1 MTPRRNGQA
10 SPAAGQRRQQKSDAM
25 RRRICAAATRCLSRA
40 GSHRMTISEVV
51 NEAGIS
57 TGALQHHF
65 PSKRALVV
73 AVADYL
79 LSRSVKWFSRAKAE
93 IGSDAFAEM
102 IRRSWREQFTTDEY
116 GALLEILVA
125 ARTDKSLR
133 AKVAPA
139 LERWRG
145 AIEEELTGLL
155 PDARDAA
162 YLESVLTISRCMMTG
177 LLVHDGLLRDKRRM
191 ESVVDEW
198 ICIVREPS

>member
-1 MTPRRNGQA
+1 
-10 SPAAGQRRQQKSDAM
+10 M
-25 RRRICAAATRCLSRA
+25 RRRICAAATRRLSQA
-40 GSHRMTISEVV
+40 GFHRMTIAEVV
-51 NEAGIS
+51 NEAGVS

-65 PSKRALVV
+65 PNKQALVV

-93 IGSDAFAEM
+93 LGADAFAEM

-125 ARTDKSLR
+125 ARTDRSLR
-133 AKVAPA
+133 ASVAPA
-139 LERWRG
+139 LDRWRG
-145 AIEEELTGLL
+145 AIEKELTDLL

-177 LLVHDGLLRDKRRM
+177 LLVHDGLLRDDRRM
-191 ESVVDEW
+191 ESVIDEW
-198 ICIVREPS
+198 IGVVAGKNDAVRAGSR